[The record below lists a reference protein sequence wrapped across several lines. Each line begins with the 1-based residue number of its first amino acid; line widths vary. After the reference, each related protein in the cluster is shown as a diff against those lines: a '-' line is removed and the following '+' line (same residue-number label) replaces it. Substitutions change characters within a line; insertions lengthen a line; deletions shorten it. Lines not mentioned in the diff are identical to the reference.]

1 LTLSYNLS
9 REGLPSGF
17 AWAGAQNKAP
27 DAREYRKMA
36 RAKAWHGNVLI
47 LDKLMMRY
55 EGDELFLYQ
64 GGKRIAKRGHSGT
77 RHAGQWLPLE
87 PGIDVREVRKG
98 SERAVDVVYDANSRI
113 A

>member
-1 LTLSYNLS
+1 VAYVFPQDFRGQALKTRRLMHGN
-9 REGLPSGF
+9 
-17 AWAGAQNKAP
+17 A
-27 DAREYRKMA
+27 KMA
-36 RAKAWHGNVLI
+36 RAKARHGNVLI
-47 LDKLMMRY
+47 LDKLIMRC

-64 GGKRIAKRGHSGT
+64 GGRRIAKRGHSGT

-98 SERAVDVVYDANSRI
+98 DERILDVVYSINSWSHV

>member
-1 LTLSYNLS
+1 
-9 REGLPSGF
+9 
-17 AWAGAQNKAP
+17 
-27 DAREYRKMA
+27 MA
-36 RAKAWHGNVLI
+36 RAKVTHGNVLI
-47 LDKLMMRY
+47 LDKLIMRC

-87 PGIDVREVRKG
+87 PGIEVREVRRG
-98 SERAVDVVYDANSRI
+98 SERVVDVVYDINSPCEVGNRGSGSRMGEI